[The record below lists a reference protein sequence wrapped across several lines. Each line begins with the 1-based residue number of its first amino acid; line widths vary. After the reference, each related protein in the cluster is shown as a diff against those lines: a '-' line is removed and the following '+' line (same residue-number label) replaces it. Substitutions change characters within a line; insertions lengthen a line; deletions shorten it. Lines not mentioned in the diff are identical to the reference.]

1 MTTAQKIIKYLAI
14 AFAMFLVFT
23 IISSILGGIYGLA
36 GVLGL
41 KKNTNTENVEIGTK
55 QSEQIQEL
63 TTYLD
68 IDINYS
74 NLTIKTGED
83 FVVQSSNND
92 IEYAQEGN
100 KFKVK
105 EKGYIK
111 FSETAIGDVVIY
123 IPKELVF
130 ETVDIDTG
138 AGTVDIETLRTDN
151 LILNLG
157 AGETTI
163 KNIISNKT
171 KIDTGAGKLR
181 IKSGNINDLDFDMGV
196 GETDITAK
204 LTGTN
209 KIDTGIG
216 NLKLQLL
223 GDKQDYKFNISKGI
237 GEVKIEDKS
246 IIEDQ
251 TIGDGKNNIII
262 SGGVGQIKVGF
273 IEDKDI

>member
-63 TTYLD
+63 TTCLD

>member
-111 FSETAIGDVVIY
+111 FS
-123 IPKELVF
+123 

>member
-262 SGGVGQIKVGF
+262 SGEVGQIKVGF

>member
-111 FSETAIGDVVIY
+111 FSETAIGDVVIH

>member
-92 IEYAQEGN
+92 IKYAQEGN

-105 EKGYIK
+105 EKGHIK
-111 FSETAIGDVVIY
+111 FSGTAIGDVVIY

-273 IEDKDI
+273 IENKDI

>member
-1 MTTAQKIIKYLAI
+1 
-14 AFAMFLVFT
+14 
-23 IISSILGGIYGLA
+23 
-36 GVLGL
+36 
-41 KKNTNTENVEIGTK
+41 
-55 QSEQIQEL
+55 
-63 TTYLD
+63 
-68 IDINYS
+68 
-74 NLTIKTGED
+74 
-83 FVVQSSNND
+83 
-92 IEYAQEGN
+92 
-100 KFKVK
+100 
-105 EKGYIK
+105 
-111 FSETAIGDVVIY
+111 
-123 IPKELVF
+123 
-130 ETVDIDTG
+130 
-138 AGTVDIETLRTDN
+138 
-151 LILNLG
+151 
-157 AGETTI
+157 
-163 KNIISNKT
+163 
-171 KIDTGAGKLR
+171 
-181 IKSGNINDLDFDMGV
+181 MGV

>member
-1 MTTAQKIIKYLAI
+1 MAVIEVQKL
-14 AFAMFLVFT
+14 
-23 IISSILGGIYGLA
+23 
-36 GVLGL
+36 
-41 KKNTNTENVEIGTK
+41 
-55 QSEQIQEL
+55 
-63 TTYLD
+63 
-68 IDINYS
+68 
-74 NLTIKTGED
+74 
-83 FVVQSSNND
+83 
-92 IEYAQEGN
+92 N
-100 KFKVK
+100 KEFKVK

>member
-246 IIEDQ
+246 IMEDQ

>member
-237 GEVKIEDKS
+237 GEVKIEEHNFNKLIYS
-246 IIEDQ
+246 EL
-251 TIGDGKNNIII
+251 K
-262 SGGVGQIKVGF
+262 
-273 IEDKDI
+273 

>member
-41 KKNTNTENVEIGTK
+41 KKNTNTENVEIGIK

>member
-111 FSETAIGDVVIY
+111 FSKTAIGDVVIY

>member
-63 TTYLD
+63 TTYID

>member
-41 KKNTNTENVEIGTK
+41 KKNANTENVEIGTK

>member
-105 EKGYIK
+105 EKGHIK
-111 FSETAIGDVVIY
+111 FSETAIGDVVIH